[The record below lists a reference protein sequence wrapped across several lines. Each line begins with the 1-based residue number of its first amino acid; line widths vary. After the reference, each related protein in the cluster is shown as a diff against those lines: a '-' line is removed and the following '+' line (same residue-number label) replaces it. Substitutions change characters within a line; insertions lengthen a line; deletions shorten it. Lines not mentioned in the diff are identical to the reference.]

1 MAGDVVGYLQND
13 QRCIHV
19 SESWMAMYLQKKSK
33 YDMQYAA
40 SPFLIRPV
48 SSTILGPF
56 EGLSGKIV
64 IARVDCTS
72 ASAFR

>member
-1 MAGDVVGYLQND
+1 
-13 QRCIHV
+13 
-19 SESWMAMYLQKKSK
+19 MAMYLQKKSK